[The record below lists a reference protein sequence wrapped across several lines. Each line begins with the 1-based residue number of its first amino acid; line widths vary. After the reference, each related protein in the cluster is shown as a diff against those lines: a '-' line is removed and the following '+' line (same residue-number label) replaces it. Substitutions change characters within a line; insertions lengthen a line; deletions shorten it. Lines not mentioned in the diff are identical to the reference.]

1 MKLFIWG
8 WLVALSSSLIWP
20 KVPPYWITFIL
31 LTIAIIVLYFRHYFI
46 AGICLAICYFSWQAA
61 AYQNAV
67 QQLAKS
73 PYNHTIDG
81 RISAVS
87 NDPYRRKIILQ
98 ITHLNGADNHLV
110 RAKFVRL
117 NQYWNGSKP
126 DDLSLFPG
134 DFIQVRAKLKPAHSS
149 LNEGGFNYQ
158 RYLVSH
164 QIIAQGTIRH
174 LTLMSRGSSLRAHIV
189 NQLEPY
195 WQDLSQRGIIEALV
209 FGHRSNIPSIERD
222 LWMHSGIGHLL
233 AISGLHLG
241 ILSFWGYLIGAML
254 ACGRSR
260 IKRYLAPTC
269 ALIFAFSYGV
279 LANWPASAQR
289 AMMMLLIWWGLRALH
304 LNFTRLEVWL
314 IAAFILTALWPLSIL
329 NTGLWLSFFAMLS
342 LIMLLWFPVKSRVVR
357 MILLQVG
364 LLILLMPLQI
374 LLFGYLPL
382 WSVFLNL
389 LFIPY
394 FSFVVVPCL
403 FISCLSGLLGYS
415 DLAHLGFNVVNYFI
429 AYVERILI
437 TLSHHLPLFIQV
449 PHHIWFI
456 VLFIGL
462 VFMAGW
468 MVRKPWLSAVAFMSG
483 LLAIVLPWAKAIW
496 RIDFLD
502 VGQGLA
508 VVVEQGQD
516 AIIYDTANRYPTG
529 FSYAQAVIIP
539 FLNERNLSVD
549 EIVVSH
555 ADQDHF
561 GGYPIL
567 HRYYPHAD
575 SVFGADPRFKQH
587 NCRGVKQWHK
597 LTLQYIQPP
606 ATLKPVNNLSCMVLV
621 SDGIHRVLLTGD
633 IEQKAEEWWVQK
645 FHNKVDVISVPH
657 HGSNSSS
664 SLKWLKDVHPHWA
677 IISSGFHNS
686 YHFPRTQVVSR
697 YQKEHTVLLNTA
709 KLGQISMSFTRT
721 HEKILSYRNNI
732 APFWYNRL
740 LITNNGW

>member
-20 KVPPYWITFIL
+20 KIPPFWITFIL
-31 LTIAIIVLYFRHYFI
+31 ITTTIIVLHFRHYFI

-61 AYQNAV
+61 TYQNAV
-67 QQLAKS
+67 QQFAKN

-98 ITHLNGADNHLV
+98 ITHLDIPNSHLV
-110 RAKFVRL
+110 RAKFIRL
-117 NQYWNGSKP
+117 NQYWNGSQHS
-126 DDLSLFPG
+126 DLPLFPG
-134 DFIQVRAKLKPAHSS
+134 DLIQVRAKLKPTHSS

-164 QIIAQGTIRH
+164 QIIAQGTVRRIK
-174 LTLMSRGSSLRAHIV
+174 LISRGSSFREYVITELK
-189 NQLEPY
+189 PY
-195 WQDLSQRGIIEALV
+195 WQNLPQRGIIEALV
-209 FGHRSNIPSIERD
+209 FGHRSDISATERN

-241 ILSFWGYLIGAML
+241 ILSFWGYFIGSIL
-254 ACGRSR
+254 ACGQSR
-260 IKRYLAPTC
+260 IKKYLAPIC
-269 ALIFAFSYGV
+269 ALLFAFSYGV

-289 AMMMLLIWWGLRALH
+289 AMMMLIVWWGFRALH
-304 LNFTRLEVWL
+304 LNVTRLDVWL
-314 IAAFILTALWPLSIL
+314 IAAFILTVLWPLSIL

-342 LIMLLWFPVKSRVVR
+342 LIVLLWLPVKSRIMR
-357 MILLQVG
+357 MFLLQIG

-382 WSVFLNL
+382 WSVLLNL

-403 FISCLSGLLGYS
+403 FISCLSALLGYS
-415 DLAHLGFNVVNYFI
+415 DVAHFGFMLVNY
-429 AYVERILI
+429 LI
-437 TLSHHLPLFIQV
+437 TYVDRTLIALTNHLPLFIQL
-449 PHHIWFI
+449 PHHVWFI
-456 VLFIGL
+456 LLFVGLFLGIGVIVHKPWVSVVACLSGL
-462 VFMAGW
+462 VGI
-468 MVRKPWLSAVAFMSG
+468 VQPWSDTV
-483 LLAIVLPWAKAIW
+483 W
-496 RIDFLD
+496 RVDFLD
-502 VGQGLA
+502 VGQGLS
-508 VVVEQGQD
+508 VIVEQGRE

-539 FLNERNLSVD
+539 FLNERRLSVD

-555 ADQDHF
+555 ADRDHF
-561 GGYPIL
+561 GGYALL
-567 HRYYPHAD
+567 HKDYPHAD

-606 ATLKPVNNLSCMVLV
+606 ATLQPVNNLSCMVLI
-621 SDGIHRVLLTGD
+621 SDGFHRVLLTGD
-633 IEQKAEEWWVQK
+633 IEKQAEDWWIKK
-645 FHNKVDVISVPH
+645 FHSRVDVISVPH

-664 SLKWLKDVHPHWA
+664 SLKWLKDVQPHWA
-677 IISSGFHNS
+677 IASNGFHNS
-686 YHFPRTQVVSR
+686 YHFPRSEVVSR
-697 YQKEHTVLLNTA
+697 YKKVHTVLFNTA
-709 KLGQISMSFTRT
+709 RVGQISMLFTFT
-721 HEKILSYRNNI
+721 HEKILSYRNSI

-740 LITNNGW
+740 LITNNSW